1 MREGWHGDEYLV
13 LFDES
18 EVAAASTRYEIS
30 QFLPGFKVLGL
41 LSWDDFI
48 VQNPASQVYSIPT
61 VPLDVHDLS
70 LFSLPATQ
78 AALQPDPRFEQKI
91 KWYVKPIVF
100 GGDAGSEENIIW
112 VSHEE
117 HAELVKWW
125 NGKYRSMEAGQ
136 GPK

>member
-1 MREGWHGDEYLV
+1 MREGWHGDDYLV

-18 EVAAASTRYEIS
+18 EVAAASARYEVS
-30 QFLPGFKVLGL
+30 RFLPGFTVLGL

-48 VQNPASQVYSIPT
+48 VQNPSSQTYAIPS
-61 VPLDVHDLS
+61 VPLDVQYLS

-78 AALQPDPRFEQKI
+78 TALHPDTRFEQKI

-100 GGDAGSEENIIW
+100 GGDADSADNVRW

-117 HAELVKWW
+117 HAQLVKWW
-125 NGKYRSMEAGQ
+125 NEKYRSMEAR
-136 GPK
+136 